1 MAKYFVTVGKN
12 GDQIVD
18 RKPFDDYGEAV
29 ASLNLYYQPKAGR
42 CVLKL
47 STEVVNG
54 VFARSF
60 GGLNIPEDI
69 EATDESTQ
77 RKYSAAAK
85 QSNAFDYDASYFF
98 LIESEF
104 GISERENEDD
114 E

>member
-1 MAKYFVTVGKN
+1 MGKYFVTVDKN

-29 ASLNLYYQPKAGR
+29 ASLNLHYQPKAGR

-77 RKYSAAAK
+77 RKYSTAANKATPLTTMRHTF
-85 QSNAFDYDASYFF
+85 S
-98 LIESEF
+98 
-104 GISERENEDD
+104 
-114 E
+114 